1 MTKNPNY
8 SASSGP
14 SSKRSDAEVGLI
26 ALRASLAKMH
36 SGGVGLEFTNTAD
49 GLTIT
54 LRGYRADMGET
65 GKVRIDIDPQ
75 QQVESPN

>member
-1 MTKNPNY
+1 MQRNQNNNG
-8 SASSGP
+8 SGAT
-14 SSKRSDAEVGLI
+14 SSKRSDAEIGLI

-54 LRGYRADMGET
+54 LHGYRADEGEN
-65 GKVRIDIDPQ
+65 GKVKI
-75 QQVESPN
+75 VERGEIVRLTE